1 MAVARMDAQLS
12 VGLGRSSSSGPA
24 PLEAL
29 GLRFQVDVSPIGSLG
44 DWQKCEGLSVE
55 YDIFE
60 YKEGGVNA
68 YVHRLPGRAK
78 YQNIKLTRPISPAS
92 KDVAAWVSK
101 VQTAPKRSTATI
113 KVLDAS
119 GKPVAQWSLT
129 GVFPAKWTGPNL
141 DVGANQVAIEVLE
154 LAHNGFIPG

>member
-1 MAVARMDAQLS
+1 MATASMNAQLS
-12 VGLGRSSSSGPA
+12 VGLGRSASASGP
-24 PLEAL
+24 PTEAL
-29 GLRFQVDVSPIGSLG
+29 GLRFQVDVSPVGSLG

-78 YQNIKLTRPISPAS
+78 YQNIRLTRPISPGS
-92 KDVAAWVSK
+92 REVAAWVSQ
-101 VQTAPKRSTATI
+101 VQTNPKRSTATI

-119 GKPVAQWSLT
+119 GKPVAQWTVT
-129 GVFPAKWTGPNL
+129 GVFPAKWTGPTL
-141 DVGANQVAIEVLE
+141 DVGANQVALEVLE